1 MARKDAKQYVLD
13 VETGKYDYVGMRYY
27 VMAEESDWKRLR
39 VLGTLAAL
47 AIVGMFLGSGLCVFS
62 GMNVY
67 YVMAPNV
74 ALMVVGFWLMYNMM
88 KICRKGMELTEA
100 ANRRLMQI
108 TWSSLA
114 SAGCGLLAFIAQLIY
129 SIINGWMAGDV
140 VFMALMLLCVPLGVL
155 VYLLVRICPT
165 EQLLIDDLP
174 DEIPEIDE

>member
-1 MARKDAKQYVLD
+1 
-13 VETGKYDYVGMRYY
+13 
-27 VMAEESDWKRLR
+27 
-39 VLGTLAAL
+39 
-47 AIVGMFLGSGLCVFS
+47 
-62 GMNVY
+62 
-67 YVMAPNV
+67 
-74 ALMVVGFWLMYNMM
+74 MYNMM